1 MTMENPEHADY
12 ADYAELFTSVAC
24 VNPGHRRI
32 RQSLKY
38 AGPMLILD
46 FFHVFPGEVVSI
58 KELPA
63 VLSRDKGIYRVLLF
77 EADDIEKHIKEI
89 TKKLSENEVHL
100 GKWKVVFTNPGRYRG
115 FYEFRRFMDDSS
127 DKLKELVFL

>member
-1 MTMENPEHADY
+1 MTMEQPDHSEY
-12 ADYAELFTSVAC
+12 PDYAELFLSVAC
-24 VNPGHRRI
+24 ADSGHRRI

-38 AGPMLILD
+38 GGPMLILD
-46 FFHVFPGEVVSI
+46 FFHVFPGEVISI
-58 KELPA
+58 KEIPS

-89 TKKLSENEVHL
+89 IKKLADNESHL

-115 FYEFRRFMDDSS
+115 FYEFRRFMDESS
-127 DKLKELVFL
+127 GKLKELVFL

>member
-1 MTMENPEHADY
+1 MEHPEHAEY
-12 ADYAELFTSVAC
+12 PDYAEIFASVAC
-24 VNPGHRRI
+24 EEPGHRRI

-38 AGPMLILD
+38 SGPMLILD
-46 FFHVFPGEVVSI
+46 FFHVFPGEVISI
-58 KELPA
+58 MELSN

-89 TKKLSENEVHL
+89 TKKLAENEEHL
-100 GKWKVVFTNPGRYRG
+100 GNWKVVFTNPGRYRG
-115 FYEFRRFMDDSS
+115 FYEFRRFMEDSS

>member
-1 MTMENPEHADY
+1 MEHPDHDEFP
-12 ADYAELFTSVAC
+12 DYAELFASVAC
-24 VNPGHRRI
+24 VDPGHRRI

-58 KELPA
+58 KELPNI
-63 VLSRDKGIYRVLLF
+63 LSCDKGIYRVLLF

-89 TKKLSENEVHL
+89 TKKLAESEAHL
-100 GKWKVVFTNPGRYRG
+100 KKWKVVFTNPGRYRG
-115 FYEFRRFMDDSS
+115 FYEFRRFMDESS
-127 DKLKELVFL
+127 GKLKEMVFL

>member
-1 MTMENPEHADY
+1 MEHPDHAEY
-12 ADYAELFTSVAC
+12 ADYAELFSSVAC
-24 VNPGHRRI
+24 AEPGHRKI

-58 KELPA
+58 KELSD

-77 EADDIEKHIKEI
+77 EADDIEKHICEI
-89 TKKLSENEVHL
+89 TKKLSENETRL

-115 FYEFRRFMDDSS
+115 FYEFRRFMDDSG

>member
-1 MTMENPEHADY
+1 MDYSEHEEF
-12 ADYAELFTSVAC
+12 ADYAELFSSVSC
-24 VNPGHRRI
+24 VDPGHRKI

-38 AGPMLILD
+38 SGPMLILD
-46 FFHVFPGEVVSI
+46 FFHVFPGEVISI
-58 KELPA
+58 RELSG

-89 TKKLSENEVHL
+89 TKKLAENELHL

-127 DKLKELVFL
+127 GKLKELILL

>member
-1 MTMENPEHADY
+1 MENPEHADY
-12 ADYAELFTSVAC
+12 ADYAEMFLSVAC
-24 VNPGHRRI
+24 QDPGDRRI

-46 FFHVFPGEVVSI
+46 FFHVFPGEVISI
-58 KELPA
+58 KELPN
-63 VLSRDKGIYRVLLF
+63 VLSREKGIYRVLLF

-89 TKKLSENEVHL
+89 IKKLSENEARL

-127 DKLKELVFL
+127 GKLKEVVFL